1 MARKKRPSRVRPKT
15 PARIKKRKRKP
26 RGQRHPELV
35 GLGLLALGLFL
46 GSVLYLGW
54 NGGYVGGALADGLR
68 WLIGAAAYAF
78 PPTAVVVGTLMVAR
92 SALVDVRPF
101 RTGLA
106 ILTAGLLLTLGD
118 AHGGEV
124 GHVLD
129 QVV

>member
-68 WLIGAAAYAF
+68 WLIGAGVLVLLVAAGIL
-78 PPTAVVVGTLMVAR
+78 VVVKRRAR
-92 SALVDVRPF
+92 RA
-101 RTGLA
+101 
-106 ILTAGLLLTLGD
+106 
-118 AHGGEV
+118 
-124 GHVLD
+124 
-129 QVV
+129 